1 MPKFRVHGIT
11 TVEVIADIDAESYDE
26 AVNKA
31 NENLCYVSDYN
42 DTSEHSVV
50 GIDDMKFVFDEEI
63 DYKWSEKIEE
73 EEKNKIVGEDYKWYE
88 IGDILVCKNRID
100 TGCLEMTNHRFYIE
114 VGDRYIVTDK
124 SEYFEETGSQY
135 YELTS
140 EKDEDIILNAWND
153 RDHTVLDDNFYKA

>member
-1 MPKFRVHGIT
+1 MAKFRVHGTT
-11 TVEVIADIDAESYDE
+11 TVEVIVDIDAASYDE
-26 AVNKA
+26 AVDMA
-31 NENLCYVSDYN
+31 NENLCYVVDQDDN
-42 DTSEHSVV
+42 NEHSVV
-50 GIDDMKFVFDEEI
+50 GVDDMKFILDEEI

-88 IGDILVCKNRID
+88 IGDVLVCKKRVL
-100 TGCLEMTNHRFYIE
+100 TGCLEATNPYFYIE

>member
-1 MPKFRVHGIT
+1 MK
-11 TVEVIADIDAESYDE
+11 
-26 AVNKA
+26 NKM
-31 NENLCYVSDYN
+31 VS
-42 DTSEHSVV
+42 
-50 GIDDMKFVFDEEI
+50 
-63 DYKWSEKIEE
+63 
-73 EEKNKIVGEDYKWYE
+73 EEKDYKWYE
-88 IGDILVCKNRID
+88 IGDILVCKKRVH
-100 TGCLEMTNHRFYIE
+100 TGCLEMTNPYFYIE

>member
-1 MPKFRVHGIT
+1 MVR
-11 TVEVIADIDAESYDE
+11 
-26 AVNKA
+26 
-31 NENLCYVSDYN
+31 ENR
-42 DTSEHSVV
+42 
-50 GIDDMKFVFDEEI
+50 GRG
-63 DYKWSEKIEE
+63 
-73 EEKNKIVGEDYKWYE
+73 KNKIVGEDYKWYE

-100 TGCLEMTNHRFYIE
+100 TGCLEMTNRRFYIE